1 MHKQSTI
8 LPTKQ
13 KNTTFAHANRKRTIK
28 RLSYIIR
35 FVVVLVLGLYLGLL
49 FFTTAPV
56 CQRWLAGKASDVLSE
71 ELNTHVGISHARIGL
86 FNRVVLDDVLLL
98 DQQSDTLLAAA
109 RLSVKIDVW
118 QLIQGRV
125 RIGSAQLFGYDIR
138 LHRPTWKDPYNSQF
152 IIDRFASQDS
162 TSTPLDLAISTIIV
176 RRGKLSHDIDSVPF
190 SDRFTPAH
198 LLLDDLNLKASI
210 SAATESR
217 FDANIS
223 EFGFVDLRSGLTI
236 KNLKAHFWGTPN
248 QAELTNV
255 SLHLPNSVLTIP
267 SISVSNGFQSLLTN
281 KMFFHLRGDVTP
293 QDLAPF
299 YPPLARFD
307 RPIHIALRGN
317 KDAADIRL
325 QHMTLSSKGLAFD
338 AEGQAT
344 LEEVSDSTTHI
355 ALGQWRGRI
364 TQLQL
369 QPIFTEPVLQL
380 LSTTGS
386 SPILPA
392 STAALLNRLGTV
404 RLTGDASGNAL
415 QGDMAGHLLAH
426 TSLGALEARGDL
438 HGQDK
443 FTVHAE
449 TTSFQLA
456 RLLHEN
462 SDFPVDNI
470 NLLADAQGSIRQ
482 RQLQASATLKDLL
495 LKGTQL
501 SHINTQFSLS
511 PHLVKGTV
519 NVVDDEYDLQLSTDL
534 HSVKELQLTAE
545 MLDHI
550 EGHIGLDHVRVHR
563 ESTTYELRQL
573 HFSTAN
579 DDHGHH
585 LLISGDFIDAHAD
598 GRFRYTSIVPAVQ
611 HTLHQVLPSLIT
623 EPATVPATS
632 DDQVTFSVHM
642 WNATPMLQLVDIPL
656 RLPEP
661 GYIEGSMNMPH
672 NEFSVMADFPHLEYG
687 SEDLRAVSMLARQE
701 GDSIVS
707 FVTLQ
712 RMMDAGP
719 MDLSVFAEG
728 KHDKLNATFA
738 WDDHNMPAE
747 RGELAT
753 SALFFKDD
761 EDHLGADIR
770 ILPTDIVISDTIWNV
785 HEARVRYDKGA
796 VDVSGF
802 RIAQADRHLRID
814 GRVSENPTDT
824 LYANLRRINLEYVFG
839 IIDFHDVEF
848 EGQATGDVKVHDI
861 FKDIAVDANLH
872 VEDLVLNGGLLGEAF
887 VNGGFGRKDDRAID
901 LDILIR
907 EPVRGQLSTVRG
919 IVKPGHEP
927 GRGLDLDIRANYLN
941 IYFINFFAEDIFDDL
956 QGRTTG
962 YAHLY
967 GPFKQLDL
975 EGELALDTVSLGIP
989 VIGTRY
995 HTLGGDSIHL
1005 YPGGIRFTD
1014 VQLYDRYHRTDNL
1027 AHHAILNGELRY
1039 EHFKNLRY
1047 TFDIAAD
1054 DFLGY
1059 DFKDF
1064 GDQTFYGTV
1073 YADGNVHLAGQP
1085 GELTVDI
1092 KCTPLQGTVFTYN
1105 VSSPTTLTD
1114 NEFITFKTASA
1125 PTVSDTDI
1133 IAEPT
1138 DPEQNDEPIDMHIN
1152 FDLDITP
1159 EAQIRLLMD
1168 ARSED
1173 YINLY
1178 GDAHIRANFYNKGR
1192 FQMYGTYRVDHGTY
1206 RLSLQDVIRK
1216 EFRFQQGSTIVF
1228 GGDPMKGDL
1237 NLQAIYTVPSVSLND
1252 LAVGNNF
1259 SSGNVRVNCIM
1270 NIGGRAEQ
1278 PQVTFDFDIPNVNED
1293 EKQMVR
1299 SLISTDEERNMQV
1312 IYLLGIGRFYTQDLG
1327 AGQNQANAAMQS
1339 LLSSTI
1345 SGQLNNALSS
1355 IIGNSNW
1362 NFGTNLSTG
1371 TNGWNEV
1378 DVEGMLSGRL
1388 LNNRLLINGTFGY
1401 RDTPIANTNFIGDFD
1416 VQWLL
1421 TKSGNISLKAYSETN
1436 DRYFTKTALTTQ
1448 GIGIQVKKDFNTLGE
1463 LFRFRR
1469 KSSLTK

>member
-1 MHKQSTI
+1 MHNRPTI
-8 LPTKQ
+8 LPAKQ
-13 KNTTFAHANRKRTIK
+13 KNTTFALTNRTRTIK

-35 FVVVLVLGLYLGLL
+35 FVVVLALGLYFGLL

-71 ELNTHVGISHARIGL
+71 ELGTRVGIGNARIGL
-86 FNRVVLDDVLLL
+86 FNRVVLDDVLVL
-98 DQQSDTLLAAA
+98 DQQSDTLLAAT
-109 RLSVKIDVW
+109 RLSVKINVW
-118 QLIQGRV
+118 QLMQGRV
-125 RIGSAQLFGYDIR
+125 RIGSVQLFGYDIR
-138 LHRPTWKDPYNSQF
+138 LHRPTWESPYNFQF
-152 IIDRFASQDS
+152 IVDRFASQDS

-176 RRGKLSHDIDSVPF
+176 RRGRLSHDIDSVPF

-198 LLLDDLNLKASI
+198 VLLNNLNLKASV
-210 SAATESR
+210 STATELR
-217 FDANIS
+217 FDANIN

-236 KNLKAHFWGTPN
+236 TDLKARFWATPN

-255 SLHLPNSVLTIP
+255 SLHLPNSVLTLP
-267 SISVSNGFQSLLTN
+267 SVTVSNGFLSLLTN
-281 KMFFHLRGDVTP
+281 NMFLHLRGDVTP
-293 QDLAPF
+293 KDLAPF
-299 YPPLARFD
+299 YPPLSSFEH
-307 RPIHIALRGN
+307 PVHIALRGSKN
-317 KDAADIRL
+317 AEDIRL
-325 QHMTLSSKGLAFD
+325 QHITLSSTGFAFD
-338 AEGQAT
+338 AEALAT
-344 LEEVSDSTTHI
+344 LEEVADSVPRI
-355 ALGQWRGRI
+355 ALGPWRGHI
-364 TQLQL
+364 TQLHL
-369 QPIFTEPVLQL
+369 QPAFTAPILHL
-380 LSTTGS
+380 LSTAGS
-386 SPILPA
+386 SPVLPA
-392 STAALLNRLGTV
+392 STAAMLNRLGTV
-404 RLTGDASGNAL
+404 RLSGEASGHAL
-415 QGDMAGHLLAH
+415 QGDVAGRLQAH
-426 TSLGALEARGDL
+426 TSLGALEAHGDL
-438 HGQDK
+438 RGQDK
-443 FTVHAE
+443 FTVQAK

-462 SDFPVDNI
+462 RDFPVDNI
-470 NLLADAQGSIRQ
+470 NLQADAHGSIRQ
-482 RQLQASATLKDLL
+482 RQLQGTATLKDLV

-501 SHINTQFSLS
+501 SHINTQFALS
-511 PHLVKGTV
+511 PHLVKGFV
-519 NVVDDEYDLQLSTDL
+519 KVADDEYDLHLTTDL
-534 HSVKELQLTAE
+534 HSARELQLTAD
-545 MLDHI
+545 MLEHI
-550 EGHIGLDHVRVHR
+550 EGHIGLDHVRVQR
-563 ESTTYELRQL
+563 EGTTYELRQL

-585 LLISGDFIDAHAD
+585 LLVSGDFIDAHAD
-598 GRFRYTSIVPAVQ
+598 GRFRYATIVPAVQ
-611 HTLHQVLPSLIT
+611 HTLHQVLPSLIS
-623 EPATVPATS
+623 EPASTPASS

-642 WNATPMLQLVDIPL
+642 WNATPMLQLVNIPL

-661 GYIEGSMNMPH
+661 GYLEGTLNMPQR
-672 NEFSVMADFPHLEYG
+672 ELSVTADFPHIQYG

-701 GDSIVS
+701 GDSILS

-712 RMMDAGP
+712 RMMENGP
-719 MDLSVFAEG
+719 MDLSVLAEG
-728 KHDKLNATFA
+728 KSDKLNTTFA

-747 RGELAT
+747 RGELGT
-753 SALFFKDD
+753 STLFFKDD

-770 ILPTDIVISDTIWNV
+770 IRPTDIVISDTIWNI

-796 VDVSGF
+796 VDVRGF
-802 RIAQADRHLRID
+802 RIANEDRHLRID
-814 GRVSENPTDT
+814 GRVSENPADT

-848 EGQATGDVKVHDI
+848 EGRATGDVKVHDI

-887 VNGGFGRKDDRAID
+887 VNGGFGRKDERAID

-941 IYFINFFAEDIFDDL
+941 IYFINFFAEDILDDL

-975 EGELALDTVSLGIP
+975 EGELALDTVSVGIP

-1005 YPGGIRFTD
+1005 YPGGIRFAD

-1059 DFKDF
+1059 DFRNF

-1085 GELTVDI
+1085 GELNVDL
-1092 KCTPLQGTVFTYN
+1092 KCTPLRGTVFTYN
-1105 VSSPTTLTD
+1105 VSTPETLTE
-1114 NEFITFKTASA
+1114 NEFITYVTPSDSVYSVIDA
-1125 PTVSDTDI
+1125 VSNEPVPEDDESEG
-1133 IAEPT
+1133 EPT
-1138 DPEQNDEPIDMHIN
+1138 DIRIN

-1159 EAQIRLLMD
+1159 DAQMRLLMD

-1178 GDAHIRANFYNKGR
+1178 GNGRIRATFHNRGR
-1192 FQMYGTYRVDHGTY
+1192 FQMYGTYRVDRGTY

-1216 EFRFQQGSTIVF
+1216 EFRFQQGGTIVF
-1228 GGDPMKGDL
+1228 GGDPMKGSLD
-1237 NLQAIYTVPSVSLND
+1237 LQAIYTVPSVSLND

-1259 SSGNVRVNCIM
+1259 SSGNVRVNCLM

-1278 PQVTFDFDIPNVNED
+1278 PLVTFDFDIPNVNED

-1327 AGQNQANAAMQS
+1327 VGQNQANAAVQS

-1345 SGQLNNALSS
+1345 SGQLNNALST

-1401 RDTPIANTNFIGDFD
+1401 RDKPLANTNFIGDFD

-1421 TKSGNISLKAYSETN
+1421 TKSGNIRMKAYSETN

-1448 GIGIQVKKDFNTLGE
+1448 GIGIQVSKDFNNLGE
-1463 LFRFRR
+1463 LFHIRR
-1469 KSSLTK
+1469 KKQ